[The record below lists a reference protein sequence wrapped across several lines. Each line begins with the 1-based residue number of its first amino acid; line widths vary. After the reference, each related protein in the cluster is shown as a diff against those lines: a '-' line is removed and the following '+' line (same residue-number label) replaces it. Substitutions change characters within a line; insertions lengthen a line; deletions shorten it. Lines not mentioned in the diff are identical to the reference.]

1 MSDTPPTNT
10 PPKGGWQL
18 PKSGSA
24 WQPVEQTPT
33 SSEGWQ
39 SSQPIEMPALPPN
52 LDETPEET
60 GAWHLPSPEDTP
72 YDGDDKITLVSPE
85 EALEAM
91 LASSS
96 APTPDPT
103 PAPTPQPILAP
114 EDLIALIEQ
123 SNTTPDADDFDAIG
137 MSELVA
143 LASLAENTS
152 KPNTATLTDELALV
166 PIDKLSP
173 AERVLMGQPPVGDNQ
188 TTEILQGEVMDE
200 DPNDPAVVARK
211 QLEALL
217 AGESEANLNT
227 DPAQYATQQ
236 LFELGATGANK
247 AQSPADYAREQLA
260 QLGIVEE
267 DMTPI
272 PTGTQPLN
280 FIDPRD
286 EELAKKFIESQSKVR
301 FLRQQRDA
309 GQISWDDFEAQLR
322 ETMVL
327 DYDQVWWVM
336 DGDVDMWYKAEGS
349 NWVEATPDA
358 LRKYNAVQQG
368 GGSSARMT
376 QMVSDSL
383 PYLDATSNRMGV
395 GGMGNTEYS
404 NPSDIQ
410 LDEYNMP
417 LPKQVSQ
424 IDPEATVASSAAF
437 NMSTQPNMPIDM
449 GMTQPSSGQSYAQ
462 PTVMAQPVNY
472 GTIESPLDID
482 EDDLEDEYDYDV
494 DEIEDDPDSIYE
506 EAKTNQRRRMVLM
519 GSLAGTGLIGLF
531 FLGGAGI
538 VAAALLWYQSLTDSW
553 KPSIAALSQVQEASF
568 QTVTLLD
575 STGERIA
582 TLSRDGDQKVRIPI
596 TEVSPY
602 FLHAI
607 ITMYAPN
614 FYDTGNWGT
623 GEIISAFIQN
633 TTSGD
638 VNQGVDNITRLVARN
653 MVIAPNGGLPEN
665 STDETAVA
673 AEVARTYTK
682 DQILEIYVN
691 DLLFFGNQTYG
702 IEAAADFYFG
712 VDAKELNF
720 PQAALLAAITQNPAA
735 LEPVNN
741 RQVAT
746 DEMTILMDKMA
757 VLGCLTFTHTTPPP
771 YGTSGRFCV
780 DVPLVQSPQVALD
793 KATVLVK
800 VFESRQ
806 AIASRYP
813 HFVELVREQLET
825 TFNANEIYRGGYV
838 VTTTL
843 DRSLQDMAQQALITQ
858 VNNLRTNSVNTGAVV
873 VIDPRNGA
881 ILALVGSP
889 DARNAEIN
897 GQLDGTRVY
906 QQAGDIIKPLVYAT
920 ALNGYDINGNGILEA
935 NEFYTP
941 ASILWDVPTEIN
953 GYRPTNISNVT
964 NGALP
969 LRRSVQNVLTI
980 PAVKTYQIFGET
992 AFRTTS
998 EAMGVRFRGDQ
1009 PFTVQTGAGAVEV
1022 RLMDMAVAYGT
1033 IANAGMRM
1041 RPYAI
1046 ESIVDSNGNPIP
1058 IPGREQPVQ
1067 ALRPEVAFLMQ
1078 NILSDDASRAPIYP
1092 VNSQLNIQGLPSL
1105 DVVSTMHGTSLTQS
1119 DLWTVGFTH
1128 NRVVGVWLGTV
1139 DDKPILNNVVGFNG
1153 AAPLWNQVM
1162 RAALENNPPLKF
1174 SPPANVVNSQVC
1186 VDTGSPNLTN
1196 CANIRNEYFATSLI
1210 PPQQTLVQTLT
1221 VDSWSGL
1228 IANDFCPNHRITA
1241 TFASISDQS
1250 AITWINTTAQG
1261 NAYAQ
1266 RVGLIVPIAP
1276 PPSASCDANTPIP
1289 VGAISSPA
1297 GGVTIQ
1303 GVVSILGQV
1312 NAPDF
1317 GRYQVE
1323 FAPAGTENYQIIGTP
1338 STTLQANANST
1349 LGQWDTRTVGN
1360 GNYNLRLTVF
1370 ANNAYNGF
1378 ITFITPV
1385 TVNNPPATATP
1396 PPIPTSTPFVP
1407 IATPAD
1413 FITPLPFDP
1422 LVPTPTL
1429 APP

>member
-18 PKSGSA
+18 PSSSTA
-24 WQPVEQTPT
+24 WKPVEPTTPP
-33 SSEGWQ
+33 SEGWV
-39 SSQPIEMPALPPN
+39 SSQPIEMPALPPD
-52 LDETPEET
+52 LDETPEQT

-72 YDGDDKITLVSPE
+72 YDADDKITLIPPE
-85 EALEAM
+85 DALESL
-91 LASSS
+91 LATSSTS
-96 APTPDPT
+96 TPT
-103 PAPTPQPILAP
+103 PAPQPILAP

-123 SNTTPDADDFDAIG
+123 TSNTPQADDFDNVG

-143 LASLAENTS
+143 LASLAENTATP
-152 KPNTATLTDELALV
+152 KTATLTDELALV
-166 PIDKLSP
+166 PRDKLSP
-173 AERVLMGQPPVGDNQ
+173 AERVLMGQPPSGDNQ
-188 TTEILQGEVMDE
+188 TTQILQGEVLDE
-200 DPNDPAVVARK
+200 DPNDPAVIARK
-211 QLEALL
+211 QIEALL
-217 AGESEANLNT
+217 AGDSEANLNT

-236 LFELGATGANK
+236 LFELGATGTNQV
-247 AQSPADYAREQLA
+247 QSPADYAREQLK
-260 QLGIVEE
+260 QLGMAGD

-286 EELAKKFIESQSKVR
+286 EELAKKFIESQNKVR
-301 FLRQQRDA
+301 FLRQRRDA
-309 GQISWDDFEAQLR
+309 GQITWDEFEAQLR

-336 DGDVDMWYKAEGS
+336 DGDVDIWYKAQGN
-349 NWVEATPDA
+349 NWVEAMPDA
-358 LRKYNAVQQG
+358 LVKYNAAQKS
-368 GGSSARMT
+368 GSSGRLT
-376 QMVSDSL
+376 QVVSDSL
-383 PYLDATSNRMGV
+383 PYLDNASNRM

-404 NPSDIQ
+404 NPSDIP

-417 LPKQVSQ
+417 LPKQVAQ

-437 NMSTQPNMPIDM
+437 NMSTQPNAAVTMPNM

-472 GTIESPLDID
+472 GTIESPLD
-482 EDDLEDEYDYDV
+482 EDDLGDDYDYDV
-494 DEIEDDPDSIYE
+494 DELEDDPDSIYE
-506 EAKTNQRRRMVLM
+506 EAKANQRRRMVLL
-519 GSLAGTGLIGLF
+519 GGFAGAGIIGLF

-538 VAAALLWYQSLTDSW
+538 FAAALLWYQSLTDAW
-553 KPSIAALSQVQEASF
+553 KPAIANLSQVPETTY

-575 STGERIA
+575 STGQRIA
-582 TLSRDGDQKVRIPI
+582 TLSRDGDQKVRVPI

-607 ITMYAPN
+607 ITLYAPD
-614 FYDTGNWGT
+614 FYKTGAWGT
-623 GEIISAFIQN
+623 GGVVNAFIEN
-633 TTSGD
+633 TTGGKI
-638 VNQGVDNITRLVARN
+638 NQPVDNITRLVARQ
-653 MVIAPNGGLPEN
+653 MVIKPNGGLPEN
-665 STDETAVA
+665 SNEETAVA
-673 AEVARTYTK
+673 AEVATNYTK
-682 DQILEIYVN
+682 AQILEIFVN

-712 VDAKELNF
+712 VDAKDLTF
-720 PQAALLAAITQNPAA
+720 PQAALLAAITQDPAT

-741 RQVAT
+741 RQLAT
-746 DEMTILMDKMA
+746 DEMSIVMDKMA
-757 VLGCLTFTHTTPPP
+757 KLGCIRFTHTTPPP
-771 YGTSGRFCV
+771 YGTSGDFCV
-780 DVPLVQSPQVALD
+780 DDALVKSPQVASD
-793 KATVLVK
+793 KADVLIK
-800 VFESRQ
+800 IFESRQ
-806 AIASRYP
+806 ASASRYP

-843 DRSLQDMAQQALITQ
+843 DRNLQDMAQQALITQ
-858 VNNLRTNSVNTGAVV
+858 VNNLRTNNVNTGAVV

-897 GQLDGTRVY
+897 GQIDGTRVY

-920 ALNGYDINGNGILEA
+920 ALNGYDINSNGILEA

-941 ASILWDVPTEIN
+941 ASILWDVPTEID
-953 GYRPTNISNVT
+953 GYRPTNIGNVT
-964 NGALP
+964 NGAYP
-969 LRRSVQNVLTI
+969 LRRAMQNALTI
-980 PAVKTYQIFGET
+980 PAVKTYYLFGEVG
-992 AFRTTS
+992 FRTTS
-998 EAMGVRFRGDQ
+998 EAMGVRFRGDR
-1009 PFTVQTGAGAVEV
+1009 PFTIQTGAGAVDV
-1022 RLMDMAVAYGT
+1022 RLIDMAVAYGT
-1033 IANAGMRM
+1033 IANGGVRM

-1058 IPGREQPVQ
+1058 IPQREQPVQ

-1092 VNSQLNIQGLPSL
+1092 LNSQLNIQGIPSL
-1105 DVVSTMHGTSLTQS
+1105 DVVSAMHGTSLTQS

-1128 NRVVGVWLGTV
+1128 NRVVGVWLGTF

-1174 SPPANVVNSQVC
+1174 SPPANVVNSQIC
-1186 VDTGSPNLTN
+1186 ADTGSRNLTN
-1196 CANIRNEYFATSLI
+1196 CANIRNEYLATTLL
-1210 PPQQTLVQTLT
+1210 PPDQTLVQTLT

-1241 TFASISDQS
+1241 TFANINDPS

-1266 RVGLIVPIAP
+1266 RVGLVVPIALP
-1276 PPSASCDANTPIP
+1276 PTASCDANTPIP
-1289 VGAISSPA
+1289 VGTITSPA

-1303 GVVSILGQV
+1303 NVVSIMGQV

-1317 GRYQVE
+1317 GRYQIE
-1323 FAPAGTENYQIIGTP
+1323 FAPIGTENYQMIGTP
-1338 STTLQANANST
+1338 SITAQPNANSI
-1349 LGQWDTRTVGN
+1349 LGQWDTRTVPN
-1360 GNYNLRLTVF
+1360 GNYTLRLTVF

-1396 PPIPTSTPFVP
+1396 PPIPTSTPSIP
-1407 IATPAD
+1407 IATPGE
-1413 FITPLPFDP
+1413 FITPLPFDT